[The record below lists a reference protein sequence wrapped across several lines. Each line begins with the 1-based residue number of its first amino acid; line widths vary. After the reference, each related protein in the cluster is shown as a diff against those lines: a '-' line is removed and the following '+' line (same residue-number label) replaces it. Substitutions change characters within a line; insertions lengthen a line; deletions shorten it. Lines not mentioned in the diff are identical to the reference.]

1 VCFLS
6 LPLSHRRSTISTLL
20 FLASLAATVPLA
32 PIRAQ
37 APQAASAPGATA
49 PANTPSN
56 LEQSTVGDSP
66 DNPGPLATDV
76 SPALTHAAI
85 SSAAEKVASWELA
98 RTQPTFNRL
107 WTYAALYDGFLAAS
121 KTTGDPRFHDA
132 MVRMSDGFGWKLIN
146 DRFPH
151 ADDMA
156 LGKTYM
162 DLYLDSNQA
171 SRDPGRTAHTKE
183 VLDQLLSRPD
193 DPSKLLW
200 WWCDALYMAPPVLA
214 SMAEATGD
222 RRYLDYMDKEWWETS
237 ASLYDPAEHLFFR
250 DSRYFTQKQKN
261 GQKIFWS
268 RGNGWVVGGLVKVL
282 SVMPADYPT
291 RPKYIEQ
298 FRQMVDRVAAIQGKD
313 GLWRS
318 GLLDPDSYD
327 LPEVSGSGFFTYAM
341 AWGIDQG
348 ILDRAKFL
356 PVVTRAWAG
365 LISHIYAD
373 GRLGSIQPIDGQPGM
388 FKPSASYVY
397 GVGSFLLAASEVD
410 ILAKSL
416 GPQRPH
422 ITGISHSAYFVS
434 DLPKALAFWHGLL
447 GYDQYFSLKEEGTSQ
462 VRIAFIKINDHQHI
476 ELFTDPPTAAPNH
489 MSHLCFTVDNAKQ
502 MRDYLSAQGIPVPS
516 TVGTTHAGDYAFEIK
531 DPDGT
536 LIEFVQQLPTGVE
549 AQAAGKFLPSTR
561 IASSIYHVG
570 FKVADNR
577 KAIDFY
583 HKILGFNE
591 TWRGSSTPAQ
601 LSWINMRVPDGD
613 DYVEFMLYDHVP
625 AQLGGMNHTAL
636 LVPDV
641 QQAIATLTARPAFK
655 NYART
660 LDPHVG
666 KNGKRQVNLFDPDGT
681 RVEIMEG
688 HTVDGKPVPP
698 STAPPPIPEHQ

>member
-1 VCFLS
+1 MILS
-6 LPLSHRRSTISTLL
+6 SPHLLHRRSAISPPLL
-20 FLASLAATVPLA
+20 LLVLAAAFPLTGL
-32 PIRAQ
+32 R
-37 APQAASAPGATA
+37 PQSPQPPPT

-56 LEQSTVGDSP
+56 PAPDLEQSTVGDAP
-66 DNPGPLATDV
+66 DDPGPLATDV

-85 SSAAEKVASWELA
+85 SNAAEKVATWELA

-132 MVRMSDGFGWKLIN
+132 MVHMSEGFDWKLIN

-162 DLYLDSNQA
+162 DLYLESHDSI
-171 SRDPGRTAHTKE
+171 RMAHTKQ
-183 VLDQLLSRPD
+183 VLDQLLARPD
-193 DPSKLLW
+193 DPAKLLW
-200 WWCDALYMAPPVLA
+200 WWCDALYMTPPVLA
-214 SMAEATGD
+214 RMAVATGD
-222 RRYLDYMDKEWWETS
+222 RRYLDYMDKEWRETS
-237 ASLYDPAEHLFFR
+237 ASLYDPVEHLYYR

-268 RGNGWVVGGLVKVL
+268 RGNGWVMGSFVKVL
-282 SVMPADYPT
+282 SAMPADYPT

-298 FRQMVDRVAAIQGKD
+298 FRQMADRIAAIQSKD

-341 AWGIDQG
+341 AWGINQG

-356 PVVTRAWAG
+356 PVVARGWAS

-373 GRLGSIQPIDGQPGM
+373 GRLGSIQPIDGQPGV

-422 ITGISHSAYFVS
+422 ITGISHPAYFVS
-434 DLPKALAFWHGLL
+434 DLPKALAFWHDLL
-447 GYDQYFSLKEEGTSQ
+447 GFDQYFELKKEGTDQ

-476 ELFTDPPTAAPNH
+476 ELFNEPPSAPPNH
-489 MSHLCFTVDNAKQ
+489 MSHLCFTVEDAHQ
-502 MRDYLSAQGIPVPS
+502 MRDYLSAQGIHVPP
-516 TVGTTHAGDYAFEIK
+516 TVGTTHAGDYAFEIN

-536 LIEFVQQLPTGVE
+536 LIEFVQPLPTGVE
-549 AQAAGKFLPSTR
+549 AQAAGKFLPATR

-570 FKVADNR
+570 FKVADSR

-583 HKILGFNE
+583 HNILGFNE
-591 TWRGSSTPAQ
+591 TWRGSSTPEQ

-613 DYVEFMLYDHVP
+613 DYVEFMLYEHAP
-625 AQLGGMNHTAL
+625 SQLGGMNHTAL

-641 QQAIATLTARPAFK
+641 QQAIATLTSRPAFK
-655 NYART
+655 NYTRT

-698 STAPPPIPEHQ
+698 STAPPPTADRQ